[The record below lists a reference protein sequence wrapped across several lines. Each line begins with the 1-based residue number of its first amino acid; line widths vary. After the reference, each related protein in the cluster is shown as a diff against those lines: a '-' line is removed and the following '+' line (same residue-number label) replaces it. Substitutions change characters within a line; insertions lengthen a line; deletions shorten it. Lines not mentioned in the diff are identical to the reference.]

1 MKPETEERRAYAQPR
16 VPLAI
21 EKAIIAGALG
31 LICVIS
37 FANVLVRYF
46 TDFSFAF
53 TEELSVFMLIIL
65 AFFGSAVAFARDEQ
79 IRITFFVDRMPGSL
93 RWVATAATF
102 TANLATFSLVAWF
115 GARFAY
121 DEWFYGAT
129 TPGLGIPAWLYSV
142 WLPIAALVIIAR
154 VIGRFHRQIR
164 YRTPD

>member
-1 MKPETEERRAYAQPR
+1 MKPETEKRHAEPR

-79 IRITFFVDRMPGSL
+79 IRITFFLDRMPRSL
-93 RWVATAATF
+93 RWVATALALA
-102 TANLATFSLVAWF
+102 ANLAIFSLVAWF
-115 GARFAY
+115 GGRFAY
-121 DEWFYGAT
+121 DEWFYEAT

-154 VIGRFHRQIR
+154 LIGRFHRQIR
-164 YRTPD
+164 SRTPD